1 MLLFYIILIAV
12 IISAWAGI
20 AERSWGKFF
29 GDLLFFSCVAFIAGG
44 VITVLGSAI
53 AMDAAKAA
61 PVSEIVYEVESL
73 NDVFGDSYKDNDY
86 ILFKDN
92 KLVVYIRDI
101 DSGLVLEKK
110 LTSNVQICYTD
121 MNADARLAEYEDDY
135 ANPVLQHLFWEQY
148 STRHTI
154 EIPVGSTIIPYGDMF
169 IKEAK

>member
-1 MLLFYIILIAV
+1 MLLFYIMLIAV
-12 IISAWAGI
+12 IISVWAGI
-20 AERSWGKFF
+20 AERSWGEFF
-29 GDLLFFSCVAFIAGG
+29 GDLLFFGAITLIAGG

-53 AMDAAKAA
+53 AMDTAKTA
-61 PVSEIVYEVESL
+61 PVTEIVYEVESL
-73 NDVFGDSYKDNDY
+73 NDVFGDSYKDNEY

-101 DSGLVLEKK
+101 DSGLILEKK

-121 MNADARLAEYEDDY
+121 ISADARLVEYEDDY
-135 ANPVLQHLFWEQY
+135 ASPILRHLFWEQY
-148 STRHTI
+148 PTRHTI